1 MGIRGESLRSQVAQ
15 VRMIFSEFKSRHP
28 GRVKIPVTLC
38 KLAVEAANS
47 GISVREVAAAA
58 GVSVSAVH
66 AWRKAGVSPAR
77 ELTLVP
83 DAVAGPV
90 PPTSQCARLMFGAVV
105 LELPVAAI
113 TSSLLRE
120 IVAAMP

>member
-1 MGIRGESLRSQVAQ
+1 MGLRGESRRSQLAQ
-15 VRMIFSEFKSRHP
+15 VRLIFSEFKGRRP
-28 GRVKIPVTLC
+28 GRVRIPVTLR

-58 GVSVSAVH
+58 GVSVSAIH
-66 AWRKAGVSPAR
+66 AWRQSTICRAR

-83 DAVAGPV
+83 DAVATPL
-90 PPTSQCARLMFGAVV
+90 PSTNHCARMAFGAIVI
-105 LELPVAAI
+105 ELPVVAI
-113 TSSLLRE
+113 TASLLRE